1 MVETEIAI
9 LWGNVWRV
17 AGDLLLSFRKCLAGN
32 IGRKSIRYNLS
43 GHSVRKKQWN
53 TDRGRDSQK
62 TAWQNDTDHLY
73 FHLSGVCN
81 AAFHIHPFDFLIK
94 PLKEEDV
101 YHVMDELC
109 ACTDSE
115 RQIFEYRNSEGMHR
129 IAYREIM
136 YFYSTEKTIHMVT
149 EQGEKEFRGQISD
162 VEKRTGDYFLKIHK
176 SFLINR
182 AYVECYR
189 YDMVRMKNQT
199 ELSISKVN
207 RKRVREFLLRQGE
220 L

>member
-1 MVETEIAI
+1 MQ
-9 LWGNVWRV
+9 L
-17 AGDLLLSFRKCLAGN
+17 
-32 IGRKSIRYNLS
+32 
-43 GHSVRKKQWN
+43 
-53 TDRGRDSQK
+53 
-62 TAWQNDTDHLY
+62 
-73 FHLSGVCN
+73 
-81 AAFHIHPFDFLIK
+81 FHIHPFDFLIK

-149 EQGEKEFRGQISD
+149 EQGENEFRGQISD

-207 RKRVREFLLRQGE
+207 RKRVRGFLLRQGE
-220 L
+220 LR

>member
-1 MVETEIAI
+1 
-9 LWGNVWRV
+9 
-17 AGDLLLSFRKCLAGN
+17 
-32 IGRKSIRYNLS
+32 
-43 GHSVRKKQWN
+43 
-53 TDRGRDSQK
+53 
-62 TAWQNDTDHLY
+62 
-73 FHLSGVCN
+73 
-81 AAFHIHPFDFLIK
+81 
-94 PLKEEDV
+94 
-101 YHVMDELC
+101 MDELC

-129 IAYREIM
+129 IAYRELCILQ
-136 YFYSTEKTIHMVT
+136 YGKDHPYGYRARRKGIP
-149 EQGEKEFRGQISD
+149 GQISD

-207 RKRVREFLLRQGE
+207 RKRVRSSCSDRGTVMNIHLLTYLTNRIFWFYTVYRYNSALYVKAKKSAQMALLCLQLCDWLLCKYVSGYDQRE
-220 L
+220 CNI

>member
-1 MVETEIAI
+1 
-9 LWGNVWRV
+9 
-17 AGDLLLSFRKCLAGN
+17 
-32 IGRKSIRYNLS
+32 
-43 GHSVRKKQWN
+43 
-53 TDRGRDSQK
+53 
-62 TAWQNDTDHLY
+62 
-73 FHLSGVCN
+73 
-81 AAFHIHPFDFLIK
+81 
-94 PLKEEDV
+94 
-101 YHVMDELC
+101 
-109 ACTDSE
+109 
-115 RQIFEYRNSEGMHR
+115 
-129 IAYREIM
+129 
-136 YFYSTEKTIHMVT
+136 MVT

-162 VEKRTGDYFLKIHK
+162 VEKRTGDCFLKIHK

>member
-1 MVETEIAI
+1 MQ
-9 LWGNVWRV
+9 L
-17 AGDLLLSFRKCLAGN
+17 
-32 IGRKSIRYNLS
+32 
-43 GHSVRKKQWN
+43 
-53 TDRGRDSQK
+53 
-62 TAWQNDTDHLY
+62 
-73 FHLSGVCN
+73 
-81 AAFHIHPFDFLIK
+81 FHIHPFDFLIK

-162 VEKRTGDYFLKIHK
+162 VEKRTGDCFLKIHK